1 MRGGNKEGRESGR
14 EGGEE
19 RMGLAGLEM
28 GIFGK
33 VETGDP
39 VFEIIVWFLWR
50 FVFSWDR
57 DGFMVSDV
65 WVNVLEG

>member
-1 MRGGNKEGRESGR
+1 MRGGNKEGQESGR

-19 RMGLAGLEM
+19 RSGLAGLEM

-39 VFEIIVWFLWR
+39 AIEIVVLVFYGDLSSHGIEICLW
-50 FVFSWDR
+50 
-57 DGFMVSDV
+57 
-65 WVNVLEG
+65 

>member
-1 MRGGNKEGRESGR
+1 MRGGNKEGQESGR

-19 RMGLAGLEM
+19 RSGLAGLEM

-39 VFEIIVWFLWR
+39 AIEIVVLVF
-50 FVFSWDR
+50 
-57 DGFMVSDV
+57 
-65 WVNVLEG
+65 

>member
-39 VFEIIVWFLWR
+39 VFEVIVRFYGDLSSHGIEMGLW
-50 FVFSWDR
+50 
-57 DGFMVSDV
+57 
-65 WVNVLEG
+65 

>member
-1 MRGGNKEGRESGR
+1 MRGGNKEGQESGR

-39 VFEIIVWFLWR
+39 VFEITVWFSWG

-57 DGFMVSDV
+57 DMFMASEM
-65 WVNVLEG
+65 WVHVQE